1 LSFPQTKIILI
12 TGGVRSGKS
21 SFAQSLASQY
31 ERQVRYLAT
40 AEAKDEE
47 MRRRIVHHQ
56 KNRPTSWNVIEEPI
70 WIDQYFVPNEKVSAD
85 TVTLLDC
92 VTVWISN
99 LLLQKDSMGKEM
111 WESKQGVKIVEEQID
126 RFIQTLMKANQPT
139 ILVTNEVGFGGI
151 EMNVLG
157 RIYQDLLGWTN
168 QKLAKVADQVYLV
181 VAGIPMLIKDDEKEV
196 MKKLGD

>member
-1 LSFPQTKIILI
+1 MSFPQTKIILI

-21 SFAQSLASQY
+21 SFAQSLASHY

-70 WIDQYFVPNEKVSAD
+70 WIDQYFAPNEKASAD

-126 RFIQTLMKANQPT
+126 RFIQTLMKTNQPT

-181 VAGIPMLIKDDEKEV
+181 VAGIPMLIKDDEKGV